1 MFSSFRNSD
10 LGMIALALEEEENET
25 RMRKPSNRNIWVH
38 SAWKTRSLQGEFR
51 TLFPLL
57 IDDETKFYEYFR
69 MTQFTF
75 HQLLNKLEAEL
86 KKNDTFWRPSISPTQ
101 RLAVFLRFLATGD
114 SFKTISFSYRLGKS
128 TVASIIHDTSK
139 AIINVLLDEVMPVP
153 KENEWNAIAEEFW
166 RKWQFPNCIG
176 AIDGKHVVIQA
187 PKNSGSLYWNY
198 KKTYSIVLLA
208 LVDPCYNFIAV
219 DLGAYGKNSDGGIL
233 ANSNLGKSL
242 ENNKLNVPKIKA
254 LPNTNIE
261 LPMVIVGDEAFPLKR
276 YLMRP
281 YPGRGLTN
289 DKAIFNYRLS
299 RARRISENAFGIL
312 QQKFRIFNRTL
323 QGDPGN
329 LTNIVMTACILYN
342 FIRKIEGYKV
352 SEQVLNES
360 EADRKSDRYSNL
372 QNLPRLRGRS
382 TDAAFDVREQ
392 LKTFLNSPEGSVE
405 WQEEVALRL

>member
-1 MFSSFRNSD
+1 
-10 LGMIALALEEEENET
+10 
-25 RMRKPSNRNIWVH
+25 
-38 SAWKTRSLQGEFR
+38 
-51 TLFPLL
+51 
-57 IDDETKFYEYFR
+57 
-69 MTQFTF
+69 
-75 HQLLNKLEAEL
+75 
-86 KKNDTFWRPSISPTQ
+86 
-101 RLAVFLRFLATGD
+101 
-114 SFKTISFSYRLGKS
+114 
-128 TVASIIHDTSK
+128 
-139 AIINVLLDEVMPVP
+139 MPVP

-176 AIDGKHVVIQA
+176 AIDGKHVIIQA

-342 FIRKIEGYKV
+342 FIRKIEGYKF

-360 EADRKSDRYSNL
+360 EADGKSDRSSNL
-372 QNLPRLRGRS
+372 QDLPRLRGRS
-382 TDAAFDVREQ
+382 TDAAFNVREQ
-392 LKTFLNSPEGSVE
+392 LKAFLNSPEGSVE